1 MEGPDPT
8 WPGQATL
15 GLGLYSKDKGKP
27 LRVAICVDTLDT
39 VWKMDWGG
47 EPPIDAG
54 FHQEAVALNQK
65 ELAQGEQWQWQ
76 SQIESCLVHSFSA
89 AVLNEIYI
97 LLMYDSP

>member
-15 GLGLYSKDKGKP
+15 GLGLYSKEKGKP
-27 LRVAICVDTLDT
+27 LRVAICVDTLGTLDT

-65 ELAQGEQWQWQ
+65 ELAQVNNGSGSGRQN
-76 SQIESCLVHSFSA
+76 LVQFIHS
-89 AVLNEIYI
+89 LQLY
-97 LLMYDSP
+97 LMRFTSF